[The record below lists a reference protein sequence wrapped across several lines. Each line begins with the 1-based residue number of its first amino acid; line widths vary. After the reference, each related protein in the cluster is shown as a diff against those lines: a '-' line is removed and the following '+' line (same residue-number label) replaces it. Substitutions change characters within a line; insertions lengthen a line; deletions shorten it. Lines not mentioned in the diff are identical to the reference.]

1 MSTSTHPIII
11 MSDSDVEDAF
21 SYIDYTLA
29 SPDYSSATPRNTS
42 SNFETKQAY
51 YTTYKESSDSSS
63 SSTIP
68 PPPAPVYP
76 CRKAQLLQPYEPKP
90 FMHPFRYYLNG
101 ITFIYIAWK
110 KEIMPPQK
118 RARFLS
124 PPSSSTDLFV
134 SPRVFKIGKSS
145 QTVAA
150 RQPTILTIMMRLKRP
165 EEQINAILNHLDEF
179 PLERIEKIE
188 YGIEGLVDGRV
199 IMQRDFDRLETVLQ
213 EARTQI
219 AGFQREQIRHDDEA
233 TMALLPPGFLK
244 YLYPHIMDMINAQD
258 IKHMIPPTPPRDTE
272 PPVGSPIPSSPSS
285 SIGSSSPVRST
296 TPPPDYSFDESI
308 FAELIT
314 HYGSYCDHWEVN
326 QSLRNLMSQMLVR
339 VPIFGSL
346 RFQNFPLYPA
356 MKSTSAASAMTQAAI
371 RKLVADSVAAALEA
385 QAATM
390 ENTNNTN
397 RNTKESETLNYI
409 KDNKVKF
416 STGTLT
422 EDALSWWNSFDHLIR
437 IEEAYMT
444 TWKRFCFKASN
455 SEGSHHH
462 CQRLMDQVIK
472 HGSVQGTNDHKQK
485 FDDKRTITNNNNY
498 HNNRNNNNNNNHNND
513 HHQQHNRRQEAS
525 RAYGATLT
533 KDSSA
538 RGRAYVQRNKNAHQN
553 LDVVTGTFLLNQHL
567 ARVLFD
573 SGADKSFVSI
583 SLASMLNIPPIT
595 LDTTYDIEMADGNL
609 VGTNTVIQGCTL
621 ILLNQPFKIEIML
634 IKLGSFDVV
643 IGMDWLSKY
652 HAKIICDEKVVYI
665 PIEGKTLIIRE
676 FQIDLMPR
684 VELLE
689 QAPYRL
695 ALLEMQELSDQL
707 QKLADRSFIRPSTLP
722 WGAPV
727 LFVKKKEGSFRMC
740 IDYRELNK
748 LTVKN
753 RYPLPKINDLFDQLQ
768 GSSVYSKIDLRS
780 GYHQL
785 KVRDE
790 DIPKTAFRTWHVIDS
805 QGIHVDPAKIEA
817 VKNWASPTTLIEISK
832 FLGLSGYYQRFIEAQ
847 IEAIKE
853 ENIKAENLQGMDKAF
868 KILNRVDPVAYT
880 LELPKELSN
889 VHSTFHVSNIK
900 KCLSDESLVIT
911 MKELRLD
918 DKLNFV
924 EEPIEIMDQEVKQL
938 KQSGIPIV
946 KLTQISQPSGSGADK
961 GTSSKPRVPDVPT
974 DESEEELSW
983 NFTDDEGD
991 DNKEIDADGDE
1002 EDEGD
1007 DERHVEEEEEDELY
1021 RDIDINQRRG
1031 IQATLEV
1038 EESHVTLTL
1047 VNPDG
1052 QQDSSSVS
1060 SHFVT
1065 SMLNPTLDVGMELIF
1080 GTTSQMDVQTPTSV
1094 APLPIIAPTMTSS
1107 TIAQQQQVKHQFFQ
1121 QPQTNQFA
1129 EAVSSILEIVNHY
1142 MDQRM
1147 NEAVKVAIQIQFDQL
1162 RDETQR
1168 ENDEFLRTV
1177 DENIKKIIK
1186 EQVKEQV
1193 KVQVSKILPR
1203 IKQAVNEQL
1212 EAKVLTRSSHSS
1224 RTSYAV
1230 AADHSEMELKKI
1242 LIKKMEGNKSI
1253 QRSDEQRNLYKVLV
1267 EAYKSNKLILDTYGK
1282 TVTLK
1287 RRRDDDAKK
1296 DEEPSAGPDRGS
1308 IQPWISELEKQADS
1322 RTSFNEL
1329 MDTPLDFFNF
1339 LINQL
1344 KVDTLTPELLACPTY
1359 EIMKGSCKSLV
1370 ELEYHLEEVFKAT
1383 TDQLDWVNPE
1393 GQQYPHNRLQ
1403 PLPLIPNNRG
1413 RPVIPFEHFI
1423 NNDLEYLRGGA
1434 SSHKYT
1440 TSITK
1445 TKATYYGH
1453 IKWIKDL
1460 VPRTM
1465 WIQEPI
1471 GYNKHDL

>member
-1 MSTSTHPIII
+1 MSTSTHHIII
-11 MSDSDVEDAF
+11 LSDSDVEDAF

-29 SPDYSSATPRNTS
+29 SPDYSPATPRNTS
-42 SNFETKQAY
+42 SNFETEQAY

-76 CRKAQLLQPYEPKP
+76 S
-90 FMHPFRYYLNG
+90 
-101 ITFIYIAWK
+101 WK
-110 KEIMPPQK
+110 KEIMPPRK

-134 SPRVFKIGKSS
+134 SPRVFKIGESS
-145 QTVAA
+145 QTTAA
-150 RQPTILTIMMRLKRP
+150 RQPTILTIMMRLKRHK
-165 EEQINAILNHLDEF
+165 EQINAVLNHLDEF

-199 IMQRDFDRLETVLQ
+199 IMQRDFDRLETDLQ

-219 AGFQREQIRHDDEA
+219 TGFQREQIRHDNEV
-233 TMALLPPGFLK
+233 TMALLPPDFLK
-244 YLYPHIMDMINAQD
+244 YLYPCIMDMINAQD
-258 IKHMIPPTPPRDTE
+258 IEHMIPPTPPKDTE

-314 HYGSYCDHWEVN
+314 HYGSYHDHWEVN

-339 VPIFGSL
+339 VPISGSL

-356 MKSTSAASAMTQAAI
+356 MKSTSTASTMTQAAI

-390 ENTNNTN
+390 ENTDNTN

-416 STGTLT
+416 ATGTLT
-422 EDALSWWNSFDHLIR
+422 EDALSWWNSFDQPIR

-444 TWKRFCFKASN
+444 TCIKGNVSASKPQTLK
-455 SEGSHHH
+455 EATTIA
-462 CQRLMDQVIK
+462 QRLMDQVIK

-513 HHQQHNRRQEAS
+513 HHQQHNRRHEAS
-525 RAYGATLT
+525 RAYGATPT

-538 RGRAYVQRNKNAHQN
+538 RGRAYVQRKKNAHQN

-652 HAKIICDEKVVYI
+652 HAKIICDEKIVHI
-665 PIEGKTLIIRE
+665 TIEE

-689 QAPYRL
+689 RATYRL

-748 LTVKN
+748 LTIKN

-790 DIPKTAFRTWHVIDS
+790 DIPKTAFRTCIVSFLGHVIDS
-805 QGIHVDPAKIEA
+805 QGIHSIQGALGTKLDMSTAYHPQTGGQSERTIQTLKDMLRAC
-817 VKNWASPTTLIEISK
+817 VKDFKKGWERHLPLIEFSYNN
-832 FLGLSGYYQRFIEAQ
+832 SYHA
-847 IEAIKE
+847 
-853 ENIKAENLQGMDKAF
+853 NIKAA
-868 KILNRVDPVAYT
+868 
-880 LELPKELSN
+880 
-889 VHSTFHVSNIK
+889 
-900 KCLSDESLVIT
+900 
-911 MKELRLD
+911 
-918 DKLNFV
+918 
-924 EEPIEIMDQEVKQL
+924 
-938 KQSGIPIV
+938 
-946 KLTQISQPSGSGADK
+946 
-961 GTSSKPRVPDVPT
+961 
-974 DESEEELSW
+974 
-983 NFTDDEGD
+983 
-991 DNKEIDADGDE
+991 
-1002 EDEGD
+1002 
-1007 DERHVEEEEEDELY
+1007 
-1021 RDIDINQRRG
+1021 
-1031 IQATLEV
+1031 
-1038 EESHVTLTL
+1038 
-1047 VNPDG
+1047 
-1052 QQDSSSVS
+1052 
-1060 SHFVT
+1060 
-1065 SMLNPTLDVGMELIF
+1065 
-1080 GTTSQMDVQTPTSV
+1080 
-1094 APLPIIAPTMTSS
+1094 
-1107 TIAQQQQVKHQFFQ
+1107 
-1121 QPQTNQFA
+1121 
-1129 EAVSSILEIVNHY
+1129 
-1142 MDQRM
+1142 
-1147 NEAVKVAIQIQFDQL
+1147 
-1162 RDETQR
+1162 
-1168 ENDEFLRTV
+1168 
-1177 DENIKKIIK
+1177 
-1186 EQVKEQV
+1186 
-1193 KVQVSKILPR
+1193 
-1203 IKQAVNEQL
+1203 
-1212 EAKVLTRSSHSS
+1212 
-1224 RTSYAV
+1224 
-1230 AADHSEMELKKI
+1230 
-1242 LIKKMEGNKSI
+1242 
-1253 QRSDEQRNLYKVLV
+1253 
-1267 EAYKSNKLILDTYGK
+1267 
-1282 TVTLK
+1282 
-1287 RRRDDDAKK
+1287 
-1296 DEEPSAGPDRGS
+1296 
-1308 IQPWISELEKQADS
+1308 
-1322 RTSFNEL
+1322 
-1329 MDTPLDFFNF
+1329 
-1339 LINQL
+1339 
-1344 KVDTLTPELLACPTY
+1344 
-1359 EIMKGSCKSLV
+1359 
-1370 ELEYHLEEVFKAT
+1370 
-1383 TDQLDWVNPE
+1383 
-1393 GQQYPHNRLQ
+1393 
-1403 PLPLIPNNRG
+1403 
-1413 RPVIPFEHFI
+1413 PFEA
-1423 NNDLEYLRGGA
+1423 L
-1434 SSHKYT
+1434 
-1440 TSITK
+1440 
-1445 TKATYYGH
+1445 YG
-1453 IKWIKDL
+1453 
-1460 VPRTM
+1460 
-1465 WIQEPI
+1465 
-1471 GYNKHDL
+1471 